1 MKVAELP
8 QQNTPKSSKEITENG
23 RARYTMRDF
32 EQLRNPL
39 YAFFYYYFF
48 EGKKIFRRDFKFS
61 GLSLSC
67 EPYTMGQ
74 LN

>member
-1 MKVAELP
+1 MKVAEFP

-39 YAFFYYYFF
+39 YAFFIIIFLK
-48 EGKKIFRRDFKFS
+48 GKRFLEEIS
-61 GLSLSC
+61 NSAVYHCPVSHTLWGS
-67 EPYTMGQ
+67 
-74 LN
+74 